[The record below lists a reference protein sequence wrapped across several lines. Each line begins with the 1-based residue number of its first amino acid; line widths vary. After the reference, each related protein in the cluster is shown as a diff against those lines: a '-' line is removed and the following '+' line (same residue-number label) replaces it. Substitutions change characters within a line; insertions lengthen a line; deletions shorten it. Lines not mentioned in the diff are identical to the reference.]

1 MASFRYQGERFQAV
15 GKVKI
20 GGIIESKQL
29 AQVGVMSI
37 PDQPGFAGKIFG
49 ALGNEGINIQFIVQ
63 SADWGGRGN
72 TIFCI
77 EQKDLEETIKVLTRL
92 QTFIGSER
100 IIHRSPVGIISIFGP
115 HFREK
120 PAIAGTMFTAL
131 GNAGINILAISTSI
145 STLSCVIDE
154 SLLPDAVR
162 AISDAFELP

>member
-1 MASFRYQGERFQAV
+1 M

-154 SLLPDAVR
+154 ALLPDAVR

>member
-1 MASFRYQGERFQAV
+1 M

-20 GGIIESKQL
+20 GGIIQSKQL

-37 PDQPGFAGKIFG
+37 PDQPGFAGKIFE
-49 ALGNEGINIQFIVQ
+49 ALGSAGINIQFIVQ
-63 SADWGGRGN
+63 AVDLGGRGN

-77 EQKDLEETIKVLTRL
+77 ERKDLEETIKVLNGL
-92 QTFIGSER
+92 QTSVGSEE

-120 PAIAGTMFTAL
+120 PSIAGMMFTAL

-154 SLLPDAVR
+154 ALLPDAVR